1 MTIGSLIEK
10 GSGRNKQIIEENAPL
25 LPTKQEENEGL
36 SEFNGAS
43 FGGAVFNLSTTIVG
57 AGIMSL
63 PATMKV
69 LELVPGILLIVFMA
83 FLTEASIEMLIRF
96 SRVGKTVTYGGV
108 MGDAFGR
115 IGKML
120 LQICVVVNN
129 VGVMV
134 VYLIIIGIAPDS
146 YLSLFRL
153 VFYYPWLLLQFFCL

>member
-1 MTIGSLIEK
+1 MTIGSLLEK
-10 GSGRNKQIIEENAPL
+10 NGSGQSKQIVEENAPL
-25 LPTKQEENEGL
+25 LPTKQEENKGF

-69 LELVPGILLIVFMA
+69 LGMVPGILMIAFMA

-96 SRVGKTVTYGGV
+96 SRAGKTVSYGGV
-108 MGDAFGR
+108 MGDAFGK

-134 VYLIIIGIAPDS
+134 VYLIIIGMASNNHVPLFYS
-146 YLSLFRL
+146 Y
-153 VFYYPWLLLQFFCL
+153 VFAHD